1 MPRISKIKKGGS
13 RASNAVM
20 ALKPEV
26 CMDYTS
32 PVIEG
37 KPLDFNVN
45 DLTLYRTTG
54 GGKKRKSNN
63 KRRKSNNKK
72 RSYRKNKRGGSRAS
86 SSVTKLGRA
95 CNASNKHI
103 GGAKLSTLSS
113 NYSTHPALSDC
124 KFSNYVS
131 AEEQQKLLEGGVN
144 ETINVSEVNVE
155 GETPTLE
162 ETQVPLVGGGSSDWK
177 STLYSRGSYIAPNM
191 PVQQFRAFTQ
201 QADYVPNESMRSA
214 RFMKGGKRTNKKRRT
229 GKGKKA
235 KRSRNNQ
242 KRSKGKSRRTQRG
255 SGSSDWRSTLYSRG
269 SYIAPNMPAEQ
280 FRAFT
285 KQADYLPNES
295 MRSAAFM
302 K

>member
-26 CMDYTS
+26 CMDYTT

-37 KPLDFNVN
+37 KPLNFNIN
-45 DLTLYRTTG
+45 DLSLYRTTG
-54 GGKKRKSNN
+54 GGKKKKS
-63 KRRKSNNKK
+63 NKK

-86 SSVTKLGRA
+86 NAVTKLGRA
-95 CNASNKHI
+95 CNTSNKHV
-103 GGAKLSTLSS
+103 GGAKLSTHSS
-113 NYSTHPALSDC
+113 NYSTHPALAEC
-124 KFSNYVS
+124 KFENYLS
-131 AEEQQKLLEGGVN
+131 SRELQKMAEDGVN
-144 ETINVSEVNVE
+144 ETVNVGQVNVD
-155 GETPTLE
+155 GETPTLG
-162 ETQVPLVGGGSSDWK
+162 ETQVQLVGGGSSDWK
-177 STLYSRGSYIAPNM
+177 STLYSRGSYTAPNM

-201 QADYVPNESMRSA
+201 QADYIPNESMRSA
-214 RFMKGGKRTNKKRRT
+214 KFMKGGKRTYKK
-229 GKGKKA
+229 GKGRNNRGKKN
-235 KRSRNNQ
+235 KRTARRNNQ
-242 KRSKGKSRRTQRG
+242 KRSKSKSRRTQRG

-269 SYIAPNMPAEQ
+269 SYTAPNMPVDQ

>member
-20 ALKPEV
+20 ALKPEL
-26 CMDYTS
+26 CMDYAT

-37 KPLDFNVN
+37 RPINCNPQEFS
-45 DLTLYRTTG
+45 LYRTTG
-54 GGKKRKSNN
+54 GGKRRNSN
-63 KRRKSNNKK
+63 KKNNSKKKK
-72 RSYRKNKRGGSRAS
+72 RSYRKNKRGGSKS
-86 SSVTKLGRA
+86 SNAVTKLGRA
-95 CNASNKHI
+95 CNSTNKHI

-113 NYSTHPALSDC
+113 AYSTHPALSNC
-124 KFSNYVS
+124 KLANYLS
-131 AEEQQKLLEGGVN
+131 AEEQQELAEEGVN
-144 ETINVSEVNVE
+144 ETINVSEVNV
-155 GETPTLE
+155 GGDTPTIE

-191 PVQQFRAFTQ
+191 PVQQFKAFTQ

-214 RFMKGGKRTNKKRRT
+214 KFMKGGKRTNKKRRT

-242 KRSKGKSRRTQRG
+242 KRSKSKSRRTQRG

-269 SYIAPNMPAEQ
+269 SYIAPNMPVDQ

>member
-37 KPLDFNVN
+37 KPLNFNVN

-54 GGKKRKSNN
+54 GGKRKSSN
-63 KRRKSNNKK
+63 KKIKSNKK
-72 RSYRKNKRGGSRAS
+72 RSYGKNKRGGSRAS
-86 SSVTKLGRA
+86 NAVTKLGRP
-95 CNASNKHI
+95 CNATNKHI
-103 GGAKLSTLSS
+103 GGAKLSTFSS

-124 KFSNYVS
+124 NFANYVS
-131 AEEQQKLLEGGVN
+131 AEEQQKLAEGGVN
-144 ETINVSEVNVE
+144 ETVSVGQVNVE
-155 GETPTLE
+155 GETPTLG

-214 RFMKGGKRTNKKRRT
+214 KFMKGGKRTNKKRRT

-242 KRSKGKSRRTQRG
+242 KRSKSKSRRTQRG